1 MLRPQ
6 GVPEFQTAEQ
16 HLHNLHPPKSLP
28 TSLGCGRSLA
38 LAVRSPKHSRPPHAF
53 TSALPSSPHLP
64 SIRVTLYIT
73 HPSISLPRHLLILS
87 TPAFDFEG
95 TNVFST
101 SGSQVLHLLSNFQSD
116 RHFCKVN
123 WVPRRTSTEDVQKHQ
138 EVRSAQYIS
147 FIHTLLD
154 LATTSPN
161 LADYSRTRSRIPG
174 RLFG

>member
-1 MLRPQ
+1 
-6 GVPEFQTAEQ
+6 VSQ
-16 HLHNLHPPKSLP
+16 HSKQPSSSSSTCTRQNLFRQALVAVA
-28 TSLGCGRSLA
+28 RSLSLFA
-38 LAVRSPKHSRPPHAF
+38 HLNIQDHHTPLPPPFHPHL
-53 TSALPSSPHLP
+53 TSPHLP

-138 EVRSAQYIS
+138 EVRTAQCIS